1 LRYEK
6 EFDRGAGHRV
16 ANLLQFRSLNA
27 MDSQPP
33 KVRTRRGFRALGVI
47 SLIFAIGFLPAPLA
61 VLYELNDECLR
72 TTTWSAVGAD
82 SGTLWRIPPLP
93 VSRGVYLLVRTAVL
107 VALPVSLLL
116 AGAAIASFRS
126 RAWSIRLHS
135 LYAALQAVL
144 MIVLVIA
151 ASRFSSTL
159 DVTTSG
165 HDWVMHL
172 PYHSNVRTVATL
184 IAIPGIVFP
193 ILLAVAFWIYNRSQT
208 PRRSRLGR

>member
-1 LRYEK
+1 
-6 EFDRGAGHRV
+6 
-16 ANLLQFRSLNA
+16 

-33 KVRTRRGFRALGVI
+33 KVRTRRGFRALGVF
-47 SLIFAIGFLPAPLA
+47 SLIFAVGFLPAPLA

-72 TTTWSAVGAD
+72 TTTWSAIIGG
-82 SGTLWRIPPLP
+82 SSILWRIPPLP
-93 VSRGVYLLVRTAVL
+93 VSHEIYLLVRTAVL

-116 AGAAIASFRS
+116 VVAAIASFKS

-135 LYAALQAVL
+135 IYAALQSVV

-151 ASRFSSTL
+151 ANRFSTTL

-184 IAIPGIVFP
+184 IAIPGIVYP
-193 ILLAVAFWIYNRSQT
+193 ILLAVAFWIYNRLQIRR
-208 PRRSRLGR
+208 PRRLGL

>member
-1 LRYEK
+1 
-6 EFDRGAGHRV
+6 
-16 ANLLQFRSLNA
+16 

-33 KVRTRRGFRALGVI
+33 RQLRTRRGFRALGVI
-47 SLIFAIGFLPAPLA
+47 SLIFAIAFLPAPLA

-72 TTTWSAVGAD
+72 TTSWNAVFAT

-93 VSRGVYLLVRTAVL
+93 VSREVYLLVRTVVL
-107 VALPVSLLL
+107 VSLPVSLLL
-116 AGAAIASFRS
+116 MAAGVASFRS
-126 RAWSIRLHS
+126 RAWSVRLHS
-135 LYAALQAVL
+135 IYSSLQVVLMAVL
-144 MIVLVIA
+144 IIA
-151 ASRFSSTL
+151 ANRFSTAL
-159 DVTTSG
+159 DVTTTG

-184 IAIPGIVFP
+184 IAIPGMVFP